1 MADSRSEVGIRPSL
15 FCISTYEKGQDFL
28 REAAR
33 LGCEVRLLTTEKLA
47 HADWPKEDL
56 AEFLTMPEGLT
67 CEQLLNTVT
76 YLARTRRIDRIVA
89 LDEFDLAA
97 AALMREHMRMPGLGE
112 SATRFFRD
120 KLAMRAQAKKMGV
133 KVPEFTGVFNH
144 QAVSEW
150 MKRTP
155 GPWLLKPRMN
165 ASAIG
170 IKPIANSDELW
181 PMLDQ
186 LGDKQSHYL
195 LERFVAGEV
204 FHCEGVSWNG
214 RVLFAQPFRYGR
226 PPMQTMH
233 QGGVFTTR
241 NLALY
246 SPDARGILTIHRQLL
261 KALGMQS
268 GVTHSEFIK
277 SAEDG
282 EFYFLETAARVGGAY
297 IAEACE
303 LATGINPWKQ
313 WAAIEKA
320 LATGDEY
327 VLPPVKR
334 QYVGSVISLARQE
347 EPNLSGYTDK
357 EIVMKLHKPHHAGIL
372 LRSKDE
378 KRTKGLL
385 EIYAQR
391 FLEDFCAV
399 MPPPEK
405 PTS

>member
-1 MADSRSEVGIRPSL
+1 MAGSNVRPSL

-33 LGCEVRLLTTEKLA
+33 QGCAVRLLTVDSLA
-47 HADWPKEDL
+47 DADWPKECL
-56 AEFLTMPEGLT
+56 TEFLTMPEGLS
-67 CEQLLNTVT
+67 CEQLLKTVM
-76 YLARTRRIDRIVA
+76 YLSRSRPIDRIVA
-89 LDEFDLAA
+89 LDEFDLAG
-97 AALMREHMRMPGLGE
+97 AALLREHMRLPGLGE

-120 KLAMRAQAKKMGV
+120 KLAMRAQAKTMGV

-144 QAVSEW
+144 DVVSEW

-170 IKPIANSDELW
+170 IKPISHAEELW
-181 PMLDQ
+181 PILDE
-186 LGDKQSHYL
+186 LGDLQSDYV

-204 FHCEGVSWNG
+204 FHCEGVSWKGN
-214 RVLFAQPFRYGR
+214 VLFAQPFQYGK

-241 NLALY
+241 TLAME
-246 SPDARGILTIHRQLL
+246 SPDALEILTIHKELL
-261 KALGMQS
+261 KALGMES

-277 SAEDG
+277 SAADG

-303 LATGINPWKQ
+303 FATNINPWKQ
-313 WAAIEKA
+313 WAAIETA
-320 LATGDEY
+320 LAKGEEY
-327 VLPPVKR
+327 KLPEVKR
-334 QYVGSVISLARQE
+334 EFVGSVISLAKQD
-347 EPNLSGYTDK
+347 EPDLGGYTDA
-357 EIVMKLHKPHHAGIL
+357 EIVMRLHKPHHAGIM
-372 LRSKDE
+372 LRSKE
-378 KRTKGLL
+378 ERRMKELL
-385 EIYAQR
+385 DSYALR

-399 MPPPEK
+399 MPAPDK

>member
-1 MADSRSEVGIRPSL
+1 
-15 FCISTYEKGQDFL
+15 
-28 REAAR
+28 
-33 LGCEVRLLTTEKLA
+33 
-47 HADWPKEDL
+47 
-56 AEFLTMPEGLT
+56 MPAGLT
-67 CEQLLNTVT
+67 FDQILNTVM
-76 YLARTRRIDRIVA
+76 YVLRSRRIDRLVA
-89 LDEFDLAA
+89 LDEFDLAG
-97 AALMREHMRMPGLGE
+97 AALIREHMRLPGLGE

-144 QAVSEW
+144 EAVSEW
-150 MKRTP
+150 MKATP

-170 IKPIANSDELW
+170 IKPISHADELW
-181 PMLDQ
+181 PILEQ
-186 LGDKQSHYL
+186 LGDLQSHYV

-204 FHCEGVSWNG
+204 FHCEGVSWKG
-214 RVLFAQPFRYGR
+214 KLLFAQPFQYGR

-241 NLALY
+241 NLAMN
-246 SPDARGILTIHRQLL
+246 SADARGILKIHKQLL
-261 KALGMQS
+261 KALRTES

-277 SAEDG
+277 SAADG

-303 LATGINPWKQ
+303 FATGINPWKQ

-320 LATGDEY
+320 LATGEEY
-327 VLPPVKR
+327 GLPQVKR
-334 QYVGSVISLARQE
+334 EFVGSVISLAKQD
-347 EPNLSGYTDK
+347 EPDLSGYTDE
-357 EIVMKLHKPHHAGIL
+357 EIVLKLHKPHHAGIL
-372 LRSKDE
+372 LRSQDE
-378 KRTKGLL
+378 RRTKSLL
-385 EIYAQR
+385 ESYALR